1 MTTNPAPSTRQRPL
15 RILMVSNMYPTSEDP
30 GYGIYVYDLV
40 EELRRLGAA
49 VELLVVSSKPRT
61 LIERA
66 IKYARLFLKACQ
78 YRKGAFDVVHLHFPQ
93 TSHLLAASPVLLGS
107 GKPYVL
113 TIHRGE
119 VHEIPRTGLRSGLA
133 SWFWRRAYRV
143 IAVSRELANM
153 LQDDFGVQERRIE
166 IINVGC
172 NTSLFTPAMPA
183 RKGDLRQQLGFSTDR
198 FSILF
203 VGTLEPRKG
212 LVTLFKALE
221 ALSPQCSV
229 ELFLVGIGPSEH
241 ELKERVRNHP
251 LSEHIHWLGALSH
264 DQLPG
269 YYAAADAFVLP
280 SRAEG
285 TPTVLLEAMASN
297 VPVIIT
303 RVGGVPDVVQ
313 HEVNGLLFDPD
324 DSETLRRLIEQ
335 LQADTELAHRL
346 ARNAAKDVEEH
357 SLTRQTMRI
366 EAIYRAATAESSA
379 PNSSTTLA

>member
-1 MTTNPAPSTRQRPL
+1 ML
-15 RILMVSNMYPTSEDP
+15 R
-30 GYGIYVYDLV
+30 
-40 EELRRLGAA
+40 
-49 VELLVVSSKPRT
+49 
-61 LIERA
+61 
-66 IKYARLFLKACQ
+66 
-78 YRKGAFDVVHLHFPQ
+78 
-93 TSHLLAASPVLLGS
+93 
-107 GKPYVL
+107 
-113 TIHRGE
+113 
-119 VHEIPRTGLRSGLA
+119 
-133 SWFWRRAYRV
+133 
-143 IAVSRELANM
+143 
-153 LQDDFGVQERRIE
+153 DDFGVPEHRVE
-166 IINVGC
+166 TINVGC

-229 ELFLVGIGPSEH
+229 ELFMVGIGPSEH
-241 ELKERVRNHP
+241 ELKERARNHP

-335 LQADTELAHRL
+335 LQEDTELAHRL

-357 SLTRQTMRI
+357 SLTRQTTRI
-366 EAIYRAATAESSA
+366 EAIYRAATAKSSA
-379 PNSSTTLA
+379 PNSSTTPA